1 MQCGIA
7 CLQMVCRYFGIS
19 YSIQELSHLCFAT
32 TEGVSLLAI
41 SEAAGKIGMRTIKAK
56 VTIQQLI
63 NAPLPCI
70 LYWEQKH
77 FVVLYRINRK
87 KKYFIADPAKGL
99 IKYTENEF
107 KENWFNT
114 FAKN

>member
-1 MQCGIA
+1 MQCGLA
-7 CLQMVCRYFGIS
+7 CLQMICDFWGTNYSLETIS
-19 YSIQELSHLCFAT
+19 HYCFAT
-32 TEGVSLLAI
+32 TEGTSLRSI
-41 SEAAGKIGMRTIKAK
+41 NEAALKLGFHTIAGK
-56 VTIQQLI
+56 VTISQLVA
-63 NAPLPCI
+63 APLPCI

>member
-1 MQCGIA
+1 M
-7 CLQMVCRYFGIS
+7 
-19 YSIQELSHLCFAT
+19 
-32 TEGVSLLAI
+32 LAI